1 MIRIT
6 AILLLISAMTSAQ
19 TVQKRTFW
27 TDRSFSWNVVIADS
41 IGNQAKSFDV
51 YLQDQSTD
59 IIDLYLCHEL
69 DTVILA
75 ADALIDTRTAAFEP
89 GHGFVVDQWACI
101 RSNGYWYQ
109 GRVTAVAGNNVTFD
123 TPFNQTYT
131 DGSSVRR
138 VSPEMNVDGSVNR
151 VIFAMGPA
159 PGKRWDITRF
169 SVALRDDA
177 AMDDGKFGGLNQLAN
192 GLVVRAKKEEKYT
205 NIFTARNNSHL
216 AEQSSW
222 FEYTDAT
229 LGPAG
234 QYGFKMNRGLSG
246 QENNGVV
253 IRLDGDKGEQLQAIV
268 QDNLTGLTYIRI
280 IAYGHVVE
288 D

>member
-1 MIRIT
+1 MIRIA
-6 AILLLISAMTSAQ
+6 AILLFISMTSAGQ

-27 TDRSFSWNVVIADS
+27 PDRSFSWNVVIADS

-59 IIDLYLCHEL
+59 IIDLYLCAEL
-69 DTVILA
+69 DTVNLA
-75 ADALIDTRTAAFEP
+75 ADAIIDTRTVEFEP
-89 GHGFVVDQWACI
+89 GHGFVVGQWACI
-101 RSNGYWYQ
+101 RSNGFWYQ
-109 GRVTAVAGNNVTFD
+109 GRVTVVNGNIITFD
-123 TPFNQTYT
+123 TPFNQTYS

-138 VSPEMNVDGSVNR
+138 VTPEMNVDGSANR
-151 VIFAMGPA
+151 IIFAMGPA
-159 PGKRWDITRF
+159 PGKKWDITRF

-177 AMDDGKFGGLNQLAN
+177 AMNDGKFGGLTQLIN
-192 GLVVRAKKEEKYT
+192 GMVVRAKKEDKYI

-268 QDNLTGLTYIRI
+268 QDNLTGLTYMRI